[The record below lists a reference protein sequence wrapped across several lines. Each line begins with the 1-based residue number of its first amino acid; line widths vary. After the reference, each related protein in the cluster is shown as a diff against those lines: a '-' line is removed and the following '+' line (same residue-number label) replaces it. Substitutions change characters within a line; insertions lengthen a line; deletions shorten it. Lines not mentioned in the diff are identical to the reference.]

1 MPTSN
6 SSQSIGQSIGQSI
19 MTSAF
24 VTLASVNLKA
34 QVEFYQAFLAVEP
47 QPSTPTYAEFHLPGL
62 RLAIFTPK
70 QSNITEF
77 AAASSG
83 AMSLCLEVKDL
94 NSAIARLISLGYA
107 PPSEVMHASHGDEIY
122 AYDPDGN
129 RLILHQ
135 AR

>member
-1 MPTSN
+1 MPPLD
-6 SSQSIGQSIGQSI
+6 SSPSIGQSVV
-19 MTSAF
+19 TSVF
-24 VTLASVNLKA
+24 GTLASVNLKA
-34 QVEFYQAFLAVEP
+34 QVEFYQAFLAVDP
-47 QPSTPTYAEFHLPGL
+47 QPSTPTYAEFHLSGL

-94 NSAIARLISLGYA
+94 NGAIAQLTALGHE
-107 PPSEVMHASHGDEIY
+107 PPGEVMHTSHGDEIY

-135 AR
+135 S